1 MDFHDLFD
9 RAHKAGMDA
18 AVSTQ
23 VRPMIVGQSKSIF
36 DDNIDETKP
45 TYFVEGGLCGFAE
58 VVVKP
63 GNSKFANWLKKN
75 EIASPRYYG
84 GGVSIWVSDFGQS
97 YQRKMAYANA
107 FSQVLRGENVRAFAT
122 GRLD

>member
-1 MDFHDLFD
+1 MDFQNLFKK
-9 RAHKAGMDA
+9 AHQAGIDA
-18 AVSTQ
+18 ALTAQ
-23 VRPMIVGQSKSIF
+23 VQPMIVSQSKSIF

-58 VVVKP
+58 IVVKP

-75 EIASPRYYG
+75 DIGSTRHYG
-84 GGVSIWVSDFGQS
+84 GGVSVWVSDFGQS

-107 FSQVLRGENVRAFAT
+107 FAQVLRGENINAFAT